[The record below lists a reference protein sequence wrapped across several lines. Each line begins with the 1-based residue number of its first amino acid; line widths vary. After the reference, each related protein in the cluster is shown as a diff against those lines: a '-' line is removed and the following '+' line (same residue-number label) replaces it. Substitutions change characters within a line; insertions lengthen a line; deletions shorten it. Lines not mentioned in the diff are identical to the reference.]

1 MAKFRHMP
9 KKTTKKPLPFPAE
22 RKRLGAVLQERRKAM
37 DLTQEALGFEI
48 DMDRTYISD
57 IETGKRNPS
66 LVNILKICKALK
78 MSAAELFKAAGL

>member
-1 MAKFRHMP
+1 MP
-9 KKTTKKPLPFPAE
+9 KKPKKKPLPFPAE
-22 RKRLGAVLQERRKAM
+22 RKRLGVVLQERRKAM

-66 LVNILKICKALK
+66 LVNILKLCTALK
-78 MSAAELFKAAGL
+78 ISATELFEAANL